1 MNERVKF
8 IFPLVP
14 IQSNHSN
21 QINNQSIRPSITV
34 LRPSSSSVSLIH
46 FNPVPA
52 LLFRKDAAR
61 DYQEDI
67 QNFGLSGVRGEEL
80 LPAWFRRYSG
90 VGKCSQPG
98 SPRRE
103 VCRKS

>member
-21 QINNQSIRPSITV
+21 QINNQSIRPSITI
-34 LRPSSSSVSLIH
+34 LRPSSSSVNLSH
-46 FNPVPA
+46 FNPVPS

-61 DYQEDI
+61 DYQKDI
-67 QNFGLSGVRGEEL
+67 QNQAVGLSGVRGEEL
-80 LPAWFRRYSG
+80 LPAWIRRYSG
-90 VGKCSQPG
+90 VGKCS
-98 SPRRE
+98 
-103 VCRKS
+103 